1 MAENKAMIA
10 LFKLCTEFRK
20 EIDTLRAEIKELRD
34 ARTAP
39 EKMLESMNDL
49 SEDIMNA
56 GDYAETEVIRLDTE
70 LSKVRKHV
78 EENEKGRAI
87 DIQKIRALETRVFRG
102 QANSVRQIPER
113 DHQKQ
118 RQYRKPWVRICYNC
132 RKPGHIAM
140 CCPKPNPRKE
150 NLSANHKPTLAGIL
164 KRKLPEPEP
173 RKQAPSLSVG
183 TANLSEGSGYKPRIS
198 LNPRLAGYDMNK
210 LGICVVP
217 YGSEADNPQ

>member
-56 GDYAETEVIRLDTE
+56 GDYAETEVFWLDTE

-78 EENEKGRAI
+78 EEYEKGRAV

-113 DHQKQ
+113 DQPKAKTIQKTRPIQ
-118 RQYRKPWVRICYNC
+118 KTLG
-132 RKPGHIAM
+132 K
-140 CCPKPNPRKE
+140 
-150 NLSANHKPTLAGIL
+150 NLLQLSQARAYSYV
-164 KRKLPEPEP
+164 LP
-173 RKQAPSLSVG
+173 Q
-183 TANLSEGSGYKPRIS
+183 TQ
-198 LNPRLAGYDMNK
+198 
-210 LGICVVP
+210 
-217 YGSEADNPQ
+217 PQKGKSQ